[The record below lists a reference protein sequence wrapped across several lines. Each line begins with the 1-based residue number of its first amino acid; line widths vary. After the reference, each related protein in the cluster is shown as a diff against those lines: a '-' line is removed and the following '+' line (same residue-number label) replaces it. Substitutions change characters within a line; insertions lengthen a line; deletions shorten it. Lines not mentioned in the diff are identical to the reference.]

1 MTTLVKRP
9 RSRTVFLALAC
20 GAAIAAAGG
29 CVHYRAEPIAPE
41 DTLAAFA
48 SRSLGDPG
56 LRQFLAA
63 NRCPVP
69 RPGAAWALRP
79 LTLAA
84 FYFNPDLDVARA
96 ELAAAEAARLSAG
109 ERANPAL
116 AASAG
121 YDSTTSARLVSPWI
135 LTFSLE
141 VPLTTAGKRAHRVA
155 QARSSAEAARFALA
169 AAAWQVRSRVRA
181 AMVELHASI
190 AAEGLLAE
198 QESVSMDGAVLLEQQ
213 LRAGAVSP
221 FEVTQARLALASAQ
235 LAHRDAV
242 AREIA
247 ARGQLADAVGVPLS
261 ALGGAPL
268 AFADLA
274 AAPGE
279 VATPEARRQA
289 VLNRADVLAALAE
302 YAASQAALQLEIAR
316 QYPDLGLGPG
326 YEFDQG
332 NNKWILGISLPL
344 PLASRNR
351 GPIAEAEAR
360 RKAAAA
366 RFLALQAHAVAEV
379 EAAVAAYDAARGAA
393 EAAEAMGRDLDEHE
407 RRSEARFAAGE
418 ISRLELD
425 GARLERVTSG
435 LARLDALAR
444 RQAALGRLEDAMQRS
459 TEPGE
464 WVTAP
469 RARDGA
475 ARNAAAS
482 AGGKR

>member
-1 MTTLVKRP
+1 
-9 RSRTVFLALAC
+9 SRTVFLALA
-20 GAAIAAAGG
+20 GAAGIVAAAG

-41 DTLAAFA
+41 DTLAAFSA
-48 SRSLGDPG
+48 RSLADAG
-56 LRQFLAA
+56 LRQFLTA

-69 RPGAAWALRP
+69 RPGAPWALKP

-121 YDSTTSARLVSPWI
+121 YDSTTSTRLVSPWI
-135 LTFSLE
+135 LTFSLD

-155 QARSSAEAARFALA
+155 EARSSAEAARLGLA
-169 AAAWQVRSRVRA
+169 AAAWEVRSRVRA
-181 AMVELHASI
+181 ALVELHASI
-190 AAEGLLAE
+190 ADEGLLAD
-198 QESVSMDGAVLLEQQ
+198 QERVSMDGAVLLEQQ
-213 LRAGAVSP
+213 LRAGAVSA
-221 FEVTQARLALASAQ
+221 FEVTQARLALSSAQ

-247 ARGQLADAVGVPLS
+247 ARAQLADALGLPLQ
-261 ALGGAPL
+261 ALGGTPL
-268 AFADLA
+268 SFADLA
-274 AAPGE
+274 AAPAE
-279 VATPEARRQA
+279 VATAEARRQA
-289 VLNRADVLAALAE
+289 VLNRADVLAALAA

-316 QYPDLGLGPG
+316 QYPDLSLGPG

-332 NNKWILGISLPL
+332 DNKWILGVSLPL
-344 PLASRNR
+344 PLVSRNR

-379 EAAVAAYDAARGAA
+379 DAAVAAYDAARASA
-393 EAAEAMGRDLDEHE
+393 EAAEAIGHDLDAHE
-407 RRSEARFAAGE
+407 RRSEARFEAGE

-425 GARLERVTSG
+425 GARLERITAG

-464 WVTAP
+464 WVAAP
-469 RARDGA
+469 RARDD
-475 ARNAAAS
+475 AAS
-482 AGGKR
+482 APGAGVKR